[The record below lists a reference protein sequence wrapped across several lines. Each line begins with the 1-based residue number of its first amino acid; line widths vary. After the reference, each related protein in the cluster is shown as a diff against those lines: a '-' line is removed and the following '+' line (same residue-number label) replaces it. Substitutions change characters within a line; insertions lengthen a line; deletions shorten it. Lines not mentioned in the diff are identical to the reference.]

1 MSSLSGTLATSAI
14 NQPIV
19 KWIPFPVLL
28 FSGSHDSYNLYLKL
42 ELEYLRVIKIQNLVL
57 YCTIIDLYCTLE
69 ACGRWVPFVKKK
81 KKKSLCHFKSVNYRM
96 ITPINFQDLTWRSGQ
111 FWNIYCKKS
120 VLNGRIFQ
128 RNKISSFTNCFFIH
142 TRVCNSIFCADDR
155 GFRVW
160 K

>member
-1 MSSLSGTLATSAI
+1 MGAWFWWMGGVQDRFTLLEVKAMMSGLPGTLATSAI

-19 KWIPFPVLL
+19 KWFPFPVLL

-81 KKKSLCHFKSVNYRM
+81 YKK
-96 ITPINFQDLTWRSGQ
+96 
-111 FWNIYCKKS
+111 
-120 VLNGRIFQ
+120 
-128 RNKISSFTNCFFIH
+128 
-142 TRVCNSIFCADDR
+142 
-155 GFRVW
+155 
-160 K
+160 